1 MRAREGARGHL
12 HVYYMGTCTVSV
24 HHTPRDRRQSGSYT
38 YYSTERGE
46 RWCIYDTSHTLL
58 ERVNTSIMGFRSVI
72 ILICIVALILSAI
85 LPTARTLPHYLR

>member
-1 MRAREGARGHL
+1 VRAREGARGHL
-12 HVYYMGTCTVSV
+12 HVYYRLRASV
-24 HHTPRDRRQSGSYT
+24 TPRVTVGSRGPILT
-38 YYSTERGE
+38 TVSTERGE

>member
-12 HVYYMGTCTVSV
+12 HVYYRLRASV
-24 HHTPRDRRQSGSYT
+24 TPRACDRRQSGSYT
-38 YYSTERGE
+38 YYDSTERGE